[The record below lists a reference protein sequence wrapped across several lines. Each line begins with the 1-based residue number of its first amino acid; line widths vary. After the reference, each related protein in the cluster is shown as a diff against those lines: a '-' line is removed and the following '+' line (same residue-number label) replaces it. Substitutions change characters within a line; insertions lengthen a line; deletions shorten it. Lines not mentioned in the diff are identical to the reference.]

1 MTMHKYFRFMLVLLL
16 AVIAGCSGMGTI
28 GLSQDNPESIN
39 RLLEE
44 HEYARARQLT
54 SKHAFLDTPELQTRI
69 SNEEASFEENTYS
82 EARTLESENDLLGA
96 VQLLSSALQKLPH
109 SASLRELRN
118 TIEQERVKQL
128 QTNEREQLIVRA
140 KYALNQQQLYRK
152 QANLESP
159 SLGQRWENQRNQKE
173 TITLSTQLLQHG
185 QQAMDEDKADL
196 AKTCLQLSQAL
207 NETPEVVALLSI
219 IHTDEESRKQ
229 VNKQENRLAQKK
241 VNIRKEKNRKKE
253 QQDQKKKTE
262 VLLAETQ
269 QALAKDDLQVAR
281 AAFVQIPPS
290 AVSDSMVQATQD
302 DLDHAVD
309 VYVGKLITQGD
320 TQYRADNVL
329 LAVRTWTKALS
340 LDPDNRELRERVER
354 ANKVLAR
361 LEELKRQQHGQKTL
375 LTLPIKPTRVRATST
390 PSR

>member
-1 MTMHKYFRFMLVLLL
+1 MHKYYRFMLVILLP
-16 AVIAGCSGMGTI
+16 VIGGCSGMDTI

-54 SKHAFLDTPELQTRI
+54 SKHASLDTPELQTRI
-69 SNEEASFEENTYS
+69 SKQEASFEENTYS
-82 EARTLESENDLLGA
+82 EARTLESGNDLLGA
-96 VQLLSSALQKLPH
+96 VQLLSSALQKVPH
-109 SASLRELRN
+109 SASLRDLRN

-128 QTNEREQLIVRA
+128 QTNEREQLIARA
-140 KYALNQQQLYRK
+140 KYALNQQQLYRE

-173 TITLSTQLLQHG
+173 AITLSTQLLEHG

-207 NETPEVVALLSI
+207 NETPEVDALLSI

-229 VNKQENRLAQKK
+229 ANKQENQRAQKK
-241 VNIRKEKNRKKE
+241 VNIRKEKSRKKE
-253 QQDQKKKTE
+253 QQNQKKKTE
-262 VLLAETQ
+262 VLLAKTR

-290 AVSDSMVQATQD
+290 AASDGMVQATQD
-302 DLDHAVD
+302 DLDHAVG

-361 LEELKRQQHGQKTL
+361 LEELKRQQHKQNPVL
-375 LTLPIKPTRVRATST
+375 RLPIKPTRVRATST